1 MTTANADTQAT
12 WAYHDATKHTFASV
26 RSGHHV
32 MDRTNQ
38 PRPWKL
44 YANDLR
50 TIELNRNI
58 VSSGVSTLDA
68 ISGRM
73 SAAPHPLTV
82 EDVGAVLLLSAG
94 VTKTLAIQGGQMRF
108 RAAACTG
115 ALYHIELYL
124 VTAAIEEL
132 EAGVYH
138 YGVHDNALRLLREGD
153 FRQYLANATAN
164 HTAASR
170 AEAFIVYTTTYWRN
184 AWKYAS
190 RAYRHAF
197 WDGGTIIANT
207 LATAGARSLEPVV
220 LSGFVDQEVNR
231 LIGVEPA
238 HESAVAMIALGNREG
253 PQPPSPMIAELSRE
267 EIPLS
272 RSEIEFP
279 LILEMHD
286 ASCLDEEGIQNWIGS
301 RQPIP
306 TRHWGTP
313 VDLPPPAISTMGV
326 EETIIKRGST
336 RRFEGSSVSREAFAT
351 ILESGLGQTPLDVTP
366 PGSGTLVDTFII
378 VNAVDDLAPG
388 IYFYDRMGRVLQKHE
403 ERETRLAMS
412 HLALDQSLGG
422 DAAFNIYFLADL
434 NLLLSQLGNRGYRAA
449 QLDASIAAGRAY
461 LATYSLGLGATGLT
475 FYDDE
480 VLAYLGERAEGLSVM
495 FLLAIGN
502 PARGSRKW

>member
-1 MTTANADTQAT
+1 MMPANGDTQAT

-32 MDRTNQ
+32 MDMTNQ

-50 TIELNRNI
+50 AIELNRSI
-58 VSSGVSTLDA
+58 ISSGVSALDA
-68 ISGRM
+68 IRGRV
-73 SAAPHPLTV
+73 SPSRHPLTV
-82 EDVGAVLLLSAG
+82 EDLGAILLLSAG

-124 VTAAIEEL
+124 VTAAMEGL

-138 YGVHDNALRLLREGD
+138 YGVHDNSLRLLREGD
-153 FRQYLANATAN
+153 FRQSLANATAN
-164 HTAASR
+164 NMAASR

-184 AWKYAS
+184 SWKYAS

-197 WDGGTIIANT
+197 WDAGTIIANT
-207 LATAGARSLEPVV
+207 LATAGVRSLEPIV
-220 LSGFVDQEVNR
+220 LSGFVDEKVNR

-238 HESAVAMIALGNREG
+238 HESAVAMIALGKGEG
-253 PQPPSPMIAELSRE
+253 PQPLSPMIVELSTE
-267 EIPLS
+267 EVVLS
-272 RSEIEFP
+272 RHEIEFP
-279 LILEMHD
+279 LIVEMHD
-286 ASCLDEEGIQNWIGS
+286 ASCLDEEEIQNWLGS
-301 RQPIP
+301 RQPSP
-306 TRHWGTP
+306 ARNLGTP
-313 VDLPPPAISTMGV
+313 VDLPPSAISTMGV

-336 RRFEGSSVSREAFAT
+336 RRFNGSPVSREAFVA
-351 ILESGLGQTPLDVTP
+351 ILESGLGQTPLDATP
-366 PGSGTLVDTFII
+366 PGSGILAETFII

-388 IYFYDRMGRVLQKHE
+388 IYFYDRTGRVLHKLE
-403 ERETRLAMS
+403 EKETRLAMS

-422 DAAFNIYFLADL
+422 DAAFNIYFLANL
-434 NLLLSQLGNRGYRAA
+434 NVLLPQLGNRGYRAA

-480 VLAYLGERAEGLSVM
+480 VLAYLGENAEGLSVM

-502 PARGSRKW
+502 RARGSHKW